1 MKLLVIDDH
10 PIVLEGFAALLQQ
23 IGADTTVLTARDAKK
38 GLSILDEH
46 SDLDVVLLDLLLP
59 GFSGHLA
66 ITEFGDTWPALPVIV
81 LSSSE
86 DVGDVRKALTA
97 GALGYV
103 PKSASPKTLLSAIRL
118 VLDGEI

>member
-66 ITEFGDTWPALPVIV
+66 ITEFGRRRLP
-81 LSSSE
+81 S
-86 DVGDVRKALTA
+86 R
-97 GALGYV
+97 
-103 PKSASPKTLLSAIRL
+103 
-118 VLDGEI
+118 